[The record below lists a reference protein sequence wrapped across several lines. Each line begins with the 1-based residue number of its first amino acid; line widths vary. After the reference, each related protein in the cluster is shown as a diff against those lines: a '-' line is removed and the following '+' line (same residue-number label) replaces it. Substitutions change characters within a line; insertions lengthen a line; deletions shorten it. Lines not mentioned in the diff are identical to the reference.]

1 MSRLGSW
8 CGRRFLGS
16 DRNFL
21 TWKDFEMSK
30 VRGLIGVIVVAVAG
44 YFGLNAAGI
53 IGGPAELT
61 AEELAAG
68 LSTNAEEINS
78 EDGVRFDD
86 WSRLVSAR
94 HIERTITIRGETLMD
109 MADLS
114 EGYFESRA
122 PQIAN
127 KLCNDEALRP
137 VLAGATFNFN
147 WFSKDEVSLGDMITV
162 RGDEICAE
170 AGY

>member
-1 MSRLGSW
+1 M
-8 CGRRFLGS
+8 
-16 DRNFL
+16 N
-21 TWKDFEMSK
+21 K
-30 VRGLIGVIVVAVAG
+30 VTGLIGALVVVVAA

-53 IGGPAELT
+53 IGGPAELS
-61 AEELAAG
+61 AEEVSDGLA
-68 LSTNAEEINS
+68 TYAEAINS

-86 WSRLVSAR
+86 WSRLVSAT

-109 MADLS
+109 QADLA
-114 EGYFESRA
+114 EDYFDSRA

-137 VLAGATFNFN
+137 VLAGGTFNFN
-147 WFSKDEVSLGDMITV
+147 WFSADGESLGDMITV